1 MASAPSTA
9 FERLQTPI
17 VAGLRAIESWLEAE
31 RDHLALW
38 LPVMLGAGI
47 AAWFVLPDEQAW
59 GWVIGA
65 GLVMA
70 LPGALCR
77 RTRTGQALLWAG
89 LMLALG
95 CALVWVRAEM
105 KAHPVVARP
114 FVADVTGVLE
124 SVDLRPAQGKVRLVV
139 RPSAILPSSHSR
151 SPAPSTIFPAPSS
164 VIPAKAGIQD
174 LPSREFIDS
183 RLRGNDEKRGA
194 SDGERGGDDDAAELP
209 LIRITAKLDQ
219 VPDSIAKGAAISL
232 RARLAPPQSAALPGG
247 YDFARA
253 AWFMGLGGTGV
264 ALGPVKADSGAADP
278 GLRARLSAHV
288 RAQITGS
295 PGGIAAAFASGDRG
309 GIDPVDEEAMRDSGL
324 THLLSISGLHITAV
338 IAAAMFLALRVL
350 ALSPRLA
357 LNWPLLT
364 VSAGIGAATGV
375 GYTLLT
381 GAEVPT
387 VRSCIAALL
396 VLGGMALGR
405 EALTLRLV
413 ATGALI
419 ILILWPESLI
429 GASFQL
435 SFAAITAIVA
445 FHENRRVKAWLAHHE
460 EDGSRRFGRALAG
473 LLVTG
478 LVVELALAPIALF
491 HFHKSGLY
499 GALANMVAIPWT
511 TFVIMPLEAL
521 ALLFDAVALGAPFWW
536 LCGQAIALLLWLAH
550 QVAAWP
556 GAVASMASIPD
567 AAYALMLGGGLWM
580 LLWTQR
586 PRWLG
591 ALPFAAGALWALS
604 VPPPDILI
612 TGDGRHMAV
621 RTPDGR
627 MALLRERAGDFVRS
641 ALADRAGEEEDLPP
655 LDAAPNARCGPDMC
669 LADVTRSG
677 VKWRV
682 GATRSA
688 QMLPWKELVALCP
701 QLDLIVSDRRLPPG
715 CTPRGLK
722 MDRPALA
729 DTGGLAITLGRPVQI
744 EQVQRVGDAHPW
756 ARDSADSRRD
766 ELISLVAPAEAGAG
780 LRVRTSLP

>member
-1 MASAPSTA
+1 MA
-9 FERLQTPI
+9 FDWLQTPI
-17 VAGLRAIESWLEAE
+17 FSGLGAIESWLESE

-38 LPVMLGAGI
+38 LPVMLGVGI
-47 AAWFVLPDEQAW
+47 AFWFVLPDQT
-59 GWVIGA
+59 GWIYVIAGGLALALLGA
-65 GLVMA
+65 FGRGQRL
-70 LPGALCR
+70 
-77 RTRTGQALLWAG
+77 GQALLWSG

-95 CALVWVRAEM
+95 CALVWARADM
-105 KAHPVVARP
+105 KAHPVLARP
-114 FVADVTGVLE
+114 MMATVEGRVE

-139 RPSAILPSSHSR
+139 
-151 SPAPSTIFPAPSS
+151 APSV
-164 VIPAKAGIQD
+164 VIPAAAPAVIPARAGSQD
-174 LPSREFIDS
+174 LT
-183 RLRGNDEKRGA
+183 
-194 SDGERGGDDDAAELP
+194 

-219 VPDSIAKGAAISL
+219 VPDGVAKGTALSL
-232 RARLAPPQSAALPGG
+232 RARLSPPQHAALPGG

-253 AWFMGLGGTGV
+253 AWFAGLGATGI
-264 ALGPVKADSGAADP
+264 ALGPVKAEGGAVVP

-288 RAQITGS
+288 RAQVEGS

-309 GIDPVDEEAMRDSGL
+309 GISVEDEEAMRDSGL

-338 IAAAMFLALRVL
+338 IAAAMFLSLRLL
-350 ALSPRLA
+350 ALSPTLA
-357 LNWPLLT
+357 LRWPLLT
-364 VSAGIGAATGV
+364 VSAGVGALVGV

-419 ILILWPESLI
+419 ILILWPESLV

-460 EDGSRRFGRALAG
+460 EGSIARFGRTLAG
-473 LLVTG
+473 LLATG

-511 TFVIMPLEAL
+511 TFVVMPLEAL
-521 ALLFDAVALGAPFWW
+521 ALLFDAVELGAPFWW
-536 LCGQAIALLLWLAH
+536 LCGHAIGLLLWLAH
-550 QVAAWP
+550 KVAAWP
-556 GAVASMASIPD
+556 GAVASLPAIPAS
-567 AAYALMLGGGLWM
+567 AYALMLGGGFWM

-591 ALPFAAGALWALS
+591 ALPFATGALWALS
-604 VPPPDILI
+604 LPPPDILI

-621 RTPDGR
+621 RATDGR

-641 ALADRAGEEEDLPP
+641 ALADRAGEEDEDIPP
-655 LDAAPNARCGPDMC
+655 LDTAPNARCGPDMC
-669 LADVTRSG
+669 LADVSRSN
-677 VKWRV
+677 VRWRV

-688 QMLPWKELVALCP
+688 QLLPWRELVALCP

-715 CTPRGLK
+715 CAPRGLK
-722 MDRPALA
+722 LDRPALA
-729 DTGGLAITLGRPVQI
+729 QTGGLAITLGDPVRI
-744 EQVQRVGDAHPW
+744 EHVLQAGDAHPW
-756 ARDSADSRRD
+756 AQTPS
-766 ELISLVAPAEAGAG
+766 
-780 LRVRTSLP
+780 VRPPREGGNP

>member
-38 LPVMLGAGI
+38 LPVVLGAGI
-47 AAWFVLPDEQAW
+47 AAWFVLPDRNAW
-59 GWVIGA
+59 ISVIGVGA
-65 GLVMA
+65 A
-70 LPGALCR
+70 LALLGALGR
-77 RTRTGQALLWAG
+77 GLRAGQALLWAG

-95 CALVWVRAEM
+95 CALVWARAEM
-105 KAHPVVARP
+105 KAHPVFVRP
-114 FVADVTGVLE
+114 FVATVTGVVE

-139 RPSAILPSSHSR
+139 RPSAVVPTPRRVI
-151 SPAPSTIFPAPSS
+151 PASTA
-164 VIPAKAGIQD
+164 VIPAKAGTQEVAASEV
-174 LPSREFIDS
+174 LGS
-183 RLRGNDEKRGA
+183 RLRGNDEKGVGL
-194 SDGERGGDDDAAELP
+194 GEKQGLP
-209 LIRITAKLDQ
+209 RIRITAKLDQ
-219 VPDSIAKGAAISL
+219 IPDHIAKGTTLTL

-253 AWFMGLGGTGV
+253 AWFMGLGGTGI
-264 ALGPVKADSGAADP
+264 ALGPVKAGGHAQEPS
-278 GLRARLSAHV
+278 LRARLSAHV
-288 RAQITGS
+288 RAQIEGS

-309 GIDPVDEEAMRDSGL
+309 GIDLADEEAMRDSGL

-338 IAAAMFLALRVL
+338 IAAAMFLSLRLL
-350 ALSPRLA
+350 ALSHRLA

-364 VSAGIGAATGV
+364 VSAGIGAIVGV

-445 FHENRRVKAWLAHHE
+445 FHENSRVKAWLAHHE
-460 EDGSRRFGRALAG
+460 EDALRRFGRALAG

-511 TFVIMPLEAL
+511 TFVVMPLEAL
-521 ALLFDAVALGAPFWW
+521 ALLFDAVGLGAPFWW
-536 LCGQAIALLLWLAH
+536 LCGHAIALLLWLAH
-550 QVAAWP
+550 LVAAWP

-567 AAYALMLGGGLWM
+567 GAYALMLGGGLWM

-591 ALPFAAGALWALS
+591 ALPFAAGMLWALS
-604 VPPPDILI
+604 EPPPDILI

-621 RTPDGR
+621 RTSDGG
-627 MALLRERAGDFVRS
+627 MALLRERAGDFVRN
-641 ALADRAGEEEDLPP
+641 ALADRAGEEDDLPP
-655 LDAAPNARCGPDMC
+655 LDSAPNARCGPDMC
-669 LADVTRSG
+669 LADVSARG
-677 VKWRV
+677 VVWRV

-715 CTPRGLK
+715 CAPRGLK
-722 MDRPALA
+722 LDRPALEA
-729 DTGGLAITLGRPVQI
+729 TGGVAVTLGHSVRI
-744 EQVQRVGDAHPW
+744 EGVRRAGDGHPW
-756 ARDSADSRRD
+756 FKRH
-766 ELISLVAPAEAGAG
+766 
-780 LRVRTSLP
+780 